1 CFFTSIY
8 IGRSAAGK
16 GFTSSAL
23 SWYNRGM
30 KLLLFLLTGATTL
43 SLFLSLATA
52 HAGSATWN
60 LNPTNGDWN
69 TFTNWTP
76 ETVPNSET
84 DVATCGQ
91 SSVTDIGLS
100 QIEVGSVI
108 FTPEASSY
116 TFTLY
121 DDSGTAYLEVWGEGV
136 INNSPNEQTFIF
148 PTSPQSSNILFRN
161 TATAG

>member
-1 CFFTSIY
+1 
-8 IGRSAAGK
+8 
-16 GFTSSAL
+16 
-23 SWYNRGM
+23 M

-84 DVATCGQ
+84 DVATFGQ
-91 SSVTDIGLS
+91 SNVTDIS
-100 QIEVGSVI
+100 VPSTQVDSVI
-108 FTPEASSY
+108 FGADASPYS
-116 TFTLY
+116 FTVY
-121 DDSGTAYLEVWGEGV
+121 NATGVAYLIFWGDGV
-136 INNSPNEQTFIF
+136 VNNSPN
-148 PTSPQSSNILFRN
+148 
-161 TATAG
+161 